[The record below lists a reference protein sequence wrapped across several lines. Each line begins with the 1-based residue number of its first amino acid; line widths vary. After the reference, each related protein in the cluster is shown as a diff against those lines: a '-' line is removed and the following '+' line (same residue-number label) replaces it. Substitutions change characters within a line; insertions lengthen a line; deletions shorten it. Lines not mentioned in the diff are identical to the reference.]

1 MDDKN
6 LALTIADLAS
16 EKQAQ
21 GLEIIDVSS
30 VADYTD
36 FVLVCGGR
44 SERQVRA
51 IAEAIQVGLKK
62 QEVQALG
69 VEGLSQGH
77 WVLLDYG
84 NVVVHVFHEHAR
96 GYYDIEGLWMDAD
109 RIPFEEMGPPEVT
122 AASETRRGRC
132 ASGS

>member
-21 GLEIIDVSS
+21 GLEIIDVSK

-36 FVLVCGGR
+36 YVMVCGGR

-62 QEVQALG
+62 EKVPAQG

-84 NVVVHVFHEHAR
+84 NVVVHIFHEQAR
-96 GYYDIEGLWMDAD
+96 GYYDIEGLWMDAE
-109 RIPFEEMGPPEVT
+109 RIPFEEVAPADVN
-122 AASETRRGRC
+122 AADEARRGRC